1 MTVKTVRD
9 STLHLRLENL
19 RFQDSCRT
27 IPSGLQIC
35 IITRYSCYTELVLK
49 NVTLTLPEE
58 VAHWARRKAADEN
71 ISVSKL
77 LARILENQMRL
88 SDEYWT
94 AYEHWKKIGNLP
106 GISAGERL
114 TRDEAHERR

>member
-1 MTVKTVRD
+1 MVPPGRIDGTSANSLISRSSPAT
-9 STLHLRLENL
+9 T
-19 RFQDSCRT
+19 
-27 IPSGLQIC
+27 PSPL